1 MLGIVQRPTVKR
13 TRCRTRAR
21 AHELE
26 FARLDMSSP
35 WRVESRI
42 SLFARIRLGICSG
55 FRVWGLGWEFV
66 QGYARRGESDLP
78 LSLCTIPIPP
88 LETANGA
95 DHPAGAGGQGL

>member
-1 MLGIVQRPTVKR
+1 
-13 TRCRTRAR
+13 
-21 AHELE
+21 
-26 FARLDMSSP
+26 
-35 WRVESRI
+35 
-42 SLFARIRLGICSG
+42 
-55 FRVWGLGWEFV
+55 VWGLGWEFV